1 MPKKLTT
8 AQFITRAKTKHG
20 EGRYDYSLV
29 NYVNSVTPVK
39 IICNV
44 CGCEFEQRPDSHL
57 QGKGCHKCAVI
68 KTHPL
73 TTFEEFLKNAR
84 SVHGEKYDYSQVKWN
99 KVTDKI
105 TIICPEHGPFE
116 QAAINHYWA
125 KQGCPKCGLKKL
137 GANKRH
143 SLEEF
148 LRLAREK
155 HGNKYDYSLITEYKN
170 GTTPVKIICNTCGK
184 TFEQKPKVHIQG
196 HGCTYCAN
204 NTTISTEE
212 FIRRA
217 KDVWGD
223 QYTYEKV
230 KYTSNKKKVIITCRE
245 HGDFPTTAY
254 DFLQGHG
261 CPQCGIEKNRL
272 NILKTQ
278 EEFIAA
284 CKETHGNK
292 YDYSKAIYKGR
303 HRYVTVICPIHGEFR
318 QHAGNHMTGRGCP
331 KCKFEEAAVR
341 NAKSKEKFIEDARK
355 VHGNFYNYDKVVYTN
370 NKTNVIVSCP
380 IHGDFDVAP
389 QDHLYGMNGC
399 PKCQCSKGETAIRV
413 WLEAHEIKHDWHK
426 PIKSK
431 LAIGKR
437 KKFIPD
443 FYIESAN
450 LIIEY
455 NGEQHYRAKKEWGG
469 EKQLLWQQ
477 RRDAALRLYCEQEG
491 IRLIEIPYTEFTNID
506 HIMEKIFGKDDR

>member
-196 HGCTYCAN
+196 HGC
-204 NTTISTEE
+204 
-212 FIRRA
+212 
-217 KDVWGD
+217 
-223 QYTYEKV
+223 
-230 KYTSNKKKVIITCRE
+230 
-245 HGDFPTTAY
+245 
-254 DFLQGHG
+254 
-261 CPQCGIEKNRL
+261 PQCGIEKNRL

-318 QHAGNHMTGRGCP
+318 QHAGNHMTGQGCP

-380 IHGDFDVAP
+380 IHGDFEVAP